1 MWMWLE
7 ELIEK
12 RRGCD
17 RLLDDCDW
25 GLVEE

>member
-7 ELIEK
+7 ELIEE
-12 RRGCD
+12 RRSCD

-25 GLVEE
+25 GFVEE